1 MHLRRITRRRVRA
14 AAAALAAAAASLAL
28 AAPASAH
35 IPVFLTADNSVLA
48 IADSPL
54 VVDGT
59 TSVAFYGRT
68 VRPGDT
74 RAVRIH
80 LRAGQELHAE
90 ILIPD
95 VAPENTLA
103 RWQLPRLAI
112 VSPRGQ
118 VTLLQNS
125 ERRPFFEPF
134 TQTSY
139 LTLGEVTRVAQDGTY
154 SLVVVGVAPARF
166 VAVTGQVETFTAV
179 IKNATIGTV
188 AEVRQWYATPP
199 SGG

>member
-1 MHLRRITRRRVRA
+1 V

-28 AAPASAH
+28 AGPAQAH
-35 IPVFLTADNSVLA
+35 IPVFLTPDNSVLA
-48 IADSPL
+48 IANSPL

-68 VRPGDT
+68 ATLGDT
-74 RAVRIH
+74 RAVRIQ
-80 LRAGQELHAE
+80 LLAGQELHAE
-90 ILIPD
+90 VLVPD
-95 VAPENTLA
+95 LVPENTLA
-103 RWQLPRLAI
+103 PWQLPRLAI

-118 VTLLQNS
+118 VTLLRDS

-139 LTLGEVTRVAQDGTY
+139 LTLGEVTRVAESGTY
-154 SLVVVGVAPARF
+154 SLVVVGVTPARF
-166 VAVTGQVETFTAV
+166 VAVTGEVETFSAV

-188 AEVRQWYATPP
+188 ADVRQWYATPP